1 MMMNGIRKNSRYKPK
16 NAEVFLIASKTAIVI
31 DYQLYTSK
39 QLNLKLRLNL
49 ITTSLLLL
57 LMIAGISSSF
67 YNARKNTLA
76 EIASA
81 EKSTLTLFDAAI
93 IGATAISAN
102 KIDLSAF
109 KLQQLSHMR
118 HLKIALFD
126 SKGKLLDSNQTTAS
140 AHFNNE
146 APAWFERLLNKT
158 MPQWQP
164 KIRALSLN
172 NQLLARLI
180 ITPDPSYE
188 YAEIWKQMTDLLVL
202 LALFFICVN
211 LMIAWAIA
219 QALKPTESILQTL
232 NALEKGDLA
241 ARLPHFKL
249 PELSLIGKQFNH
261 MIETLQHSISQNHKL
276 AQRLIT
282 LQEAER
288 KNLARDLHDEF
299 GQCLTA
305 INTDANVILKH
316 AKIKYPELLD
326 SATAITKL
334 SRHLGDLV
342 SGLLQKLR
350 PGVLDELGLIAALN
364 DLVDTWK
371 SRSEAINCHF
381 SIKVIEDNLTE
392 TINLAIY
399 RLVQEALTNISRHAK
414 ASIVTIDIITE
425 NQRQQTG
432 VMVKIH
438 DNGIGFNPNNNDG
451 FGLPGMRERVEGLG
465 GTFTIETR
473 LKHGTTLT
481 AWVPLTR

>member
-1 MMMNGIRKNSRYKPK
+1 MLS
-16 NAEVFLIASKTAIVI
+16 
-31 DYQLYTSK
+31 
-39 QLNLKLRLNL
+39 LN
-49 ITTSLLLL
+49 
-57 LMIAGISSSF
+57 
-67 YNARKNTLA
+67 NARMNTLA

-81 EKSTLTLFDAAI
+81 EKSTLTLFNSAL
-93 IGATAISAN
+93 IGAASGNSDFNDA
-102 KIDLSAF
+102 KINNLIAF
-109 KLQQLSHMR
+109 KLRQLSHMR
-118 HLKIALFD
+118 HLKIELVD
-126 SKGKLLDSNQTTAS
+126 NNNRLLDSNQLAS
-140 AHFNNE
+140 ADKLRHPAPIWFVRVLNN
-146 APAWFERLLNKT
+146 T
-158 MPQWQP
+158 MPKWQP
-164 KIRALSLN
+164 TVREFYVKD
-172 NQLLARLI
+172 QLLGKLV
-180 ITPDPSYE
+180 ITPDPTYE
-188 YAEIWKQMTDLLVL
+188 YAEIWKQMTELLVL

-219 QALKPTESILQTL
+219 QALKPTESIMQTL

-261 MIETLQHSISQNHKL
+261 MIETLQHSMSQNHKL
-276 AQRLIT
+276 AQQLIT

-305 INTDANVILKH
+305 INTDANVILKF
-316 AKIKYPELLD
+316 AKSKYPELLD

-381 SIKVIEDNLTE
+381 SIKVTENNLTE

-414 ASIVTIDIITE
+414 ASIVTIEIAIE
-425 NQRQQTG
+425 NQRRQTG
-432 VMVKIH
+432 VMIKIN
-438 DNGIGFNPNNNDG
+438 DNGVGFNPNHNDG
-451 FGLPGMRERVEGLG
+451 FGLPGMRERVEGLA

>member
-1 MMMNGIRKNSRYKPK
+1 MLSIN
-16 NAEVFLIASKTAIVI
+16 
-31 DYQLYTSK
+31 
-39 QLNLKLRLNL
+39 
-49 ITTSLLLL
+49 
-57 LMIAGISSSF
+57 
-67 YNARKNTLA
+67 NARMNTLA

-81 EKSTLTLFDAAI
+81 EKSILALLNSALT
-93 IGATAISAN
+93 GATSGNSSADN
-102 KIDLSAF
+102 AKINNLSAF
-109 KLQQLSHMR
+109 KLRQLSHIR
-118 HLKIALFD
+118 HLKIELVD
-126 SKGKLLDSNQTTAS
+126 NNNRLLDSNQLAS
-140 AHFNNE
+140 AEKLSHPAPIWFVRVLNN
-146 APAWFERLLNKT
+146 T
-158 MPQWQP
+158 MPKWQATVREFYV
-164 KIRALSLN
+164 KDQFLGKLV
-172 NQLLARLI
+172 
-180 ITPDPSYE
+180 ITPDPTYE
-188 YAEIWKQMTDLLVL
+188 YAEIWKQMTELLVL

-261 MIETLQHSISQNHKL
+261 MIDTLQHSMSQNHKL

-305 INTDANVILKH
+305 INTDANVILKY
-316 AKIKYPELLD
+316 AKSKYPELLD

-381 SIKVIEDNLTE
+381 SIKVIENNLTE

-414 ASIVTIDIITE
+414 ASIVTIEIAIETDAK
-425 NQRQQTG
+425 NRRQQAG
-432 VMVKIH
+432 VMVKIN
-438 DNGIGFNPNNNDG
+438 DNGVGFNPNHNDG

-465 GTFTIETR
+465 GTFNIETR